1 MTNLQFGAYE
11 VWYAEV
17 VLPVPLANTYTYRIP
32 QELNRLVQ
40 VGQRVLVQFGRKKV
54 YSGVIFSLHQKPPEA
69 YQAKYVLNVLD
80 ETPLLS
86 DKHLQF
92 WSWIADYYMCTLGE
106 VMRFALPSALKL
118 QSETKIVLKEK
129 VDSVSYELDD
139 AEKIVVEILRLK
151 GVATAEE
158 IETAK
163 PGKNTFKILKSLF
176 AKDLIWLEEDVQE
189 KYKPKEKA
197 FIRLHEDY
205 QNHEKLES
213 VFNQLEKKSTLQL
226 HVLMSLVTD
235 DPQHEGIEKNAL
247 IKKHGLSTSSVK
259 TLIKN
264 GVLMTYTSQVD
275 RMPAVEKDVLK
286 NRLNSDQKEA
296 FDTIVEAF
304 KTKSTVLLEGV
315 TSSGKTHV
323 YIQLIEETIKK
334 GEQVL
339 YLLPE
344 ISLTTQLIQR
354 VQAYFGGRAAVYHSK
369 FNLHERY
376 ETWIKLQNGDIDI
389 VIAPRS
395 GIFLPFQKL
404 GLVIVDEEHE
414 NTYKQFEP
422 APRYQAR
429 DAVSVLSK
437 LYGCRVLLGS
447 ATPSIESYKNAMDG
461 KYGYATL
468 MKRYKEV
475 MQPEIEVVHMQDL
488 RLKGLVQGMF
498 SNALL
503 EEIQSTVD
511 NNEQAVLF
519 LNRKGYVPV
528 TECNVCSWS
537 PKCKNCDITLTY
549 YKSENYL
556 KCHLCGYATPPISQC
571 PACGNTAIRMIGYG
585 TERIEAD
592 LKRILPD
599 IRTARLDQNTTRS
612 RNSMERIISSFEQGE
627 IDVLIG
633 TQMITKGLDFERL
646 RLVGILD
653 ADHALNF
660 PDFRAFERSYQ
671 LMTQVGGRAGRRKNK
686 GKVIIQT
693 NMPGHRIIR
702 QVLEYDYKGMY
713 DAELESRKNFHY
725 PPYSRLIQISVKH
738 KLESTAKNAAT
749 ALFDVLQSDF
759 GQHIIGPEQPY
770 VTRVRN
776 MYIYNMLVKVYGSM
790 NLVKTKSIIL
800 NQTSTLKAQKAFKS
814 VRLIIDVDPQ

>member
-1 MTNLQFGAYE
+1 MTNLQFGTYE

-17 VLPVPLANTYTYRIP
+17 VLPVPLAHTYTYRVP
-32 QELNRLVQ
+32 QELNDSVQ
-40 VGQRVLVQFGRKKV
+40 KGQRVLVQFGRKKI
-54 YSGVIFSLHQKPPEA
+54 YAGVIFSLHQKPPEA
-69 YQAKYVLNVLD
+69 YQAKYVLGILD
-80 ETPLLS
+80 DAPILKPE
-86 DKHLQF
+86 HLDF
-92 WSWIADYYMCTLGE
+92 WSWVAEYYMCTLGE

-118 QSETKIVLKEK
+118 QSETKIVLKERNEDQP
-129 VDSVSYELDD
+129 VELDE
-139 AEKIVVEILRLK
+139 AEAIVLEILDQK
-151 GVATAEE
+151 GVTTAEE
-158 IETAK
+158 IDAAK

-189 KYKPKEKA
+189 KYKPKEKS
-197 FIRLHEDY
+197 FIRLESSY
-205 QNHEKLES
+205 QDHRNLEEL
-213 VFNQLEKKSTLQL
+213 FNQLEKKSTLQL
-226 HVLMSLVTD
+226 HVLMSLITD
-235 DPQHEGIEKNAL
+235 DPKHEGLEKSAF
-247 IKKHGLSTSSVK
+247 IQKHGLSPSSVK
-259 TLIKN
+259 TLTKN
-264 GVLMTYTSQVD
+264 GVLMQYTKQVD
-275 RMPAVEKDVLK
+275 RMQAFEGNVLD
-286 NRLNSDQKEA
+286 NQLNADQKEA
-296 FDTIVEAF
+296 YQNIDKAF
-304 KTKSTVLLEGV
+304 ESKNTVLLEGV

-323 YIQLIEETIKK
+323 YIQLMEDAIKK
-334 GEQVL
+334 GHQVL

-354 VQAYFGGRAAVYHSK
+354 IQTYFGTRAAVYHSK

-376 ETWIKLQNGDIDI
+376 ETWMKLHNGDLDI

-395 GIFLPFQKL
+395 GIFLPFQNL

-422 APRYQAR
+422 APRYHAR

-437 LYGCRVLLGS
+437 LTGAKVLLGS

-461 KYGYATL
+461 KYGYASL

-475 MQPEIEVVHMQDL
+475 MQPEIEVVHMGDCRKNGQ
-488 RLKGLVQGMF
+488 VQGMF
-498 SNALL
+498 SQILL
-503 EEIQSTVD
+503 DEIKLTVEKK
-511 NNEQAVLF
+511 EQAVLF
-519 LNRKGYVPV
+519 LNRKGYVPI

-537 PKCKNCDITLTY
+537 PKCTNCDITLTY
-549 YKSENYL
+549 YKSENHL

-571 PACGNTAIRMIGYG
+571 PACSNTAIRMIGYG
-585 TERIEAD
+585 TERIESD
-592 LKRILPD
+592 LKRIMPD
-599 IRTARLDQNTTRS
+599 LRTARLDQNTTRS
-612 RNSMERIISSFEQGE
+612 RNSMERIIQSFEQGE
-627 IDVLIG
+627 IDVLVG

-702 QVLEYDYKGMY
+702 QVVEYDYKGMF

-725 PPYSRLIQISVKH
+725 PPFSRLIQISVKH

-749 ALFDVLQSDF
+749 DLFQLLQSDF

-776 MYIYNMLVKVYGSM
+776 MYIYNMLIKVYGSM
-790 NLVKTKSIIL
+790 SLVKVKQIIQV
-800 NQTSTLKAQKAFKS
+800 QTSKLKAQKAYKS
-814 VRLIIDVDPQ
+814 VRWVLDVDPQ